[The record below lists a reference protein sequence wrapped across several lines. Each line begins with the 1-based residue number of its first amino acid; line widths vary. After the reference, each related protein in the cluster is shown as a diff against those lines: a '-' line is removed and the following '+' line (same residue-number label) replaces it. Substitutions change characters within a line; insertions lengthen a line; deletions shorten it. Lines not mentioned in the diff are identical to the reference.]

1 MERPC
6 GDSEVASSVRNN
18 HGKLVAMSVSPHV
31 PLFSYGTLRNE
42 DVQLASFGRLLSG
55 TPDALTGYVCAQI
68 EIKDADVVAVSGEKF
83 HPVIIETGDPL
94 DEVRGTLFLVSEA
107 ELAAADAY
115 EVSDYKRI
123 QVTLKSGRTAWVYA
137 KARV

>member
-1 MERPC
+1 
-6 GDSEVASSVRNN
+6 
-18 HGKLVAMSVSPHV
+18 MSNTPHE

-55 TPDALTGYVCAQI
+55 TPDALTGYVCVQI

-83 HPVIIETGDPL
+83 HPVIIETGNPA
-94 DEVRGTLFLVSEA
+94 DEVRGTLFLISEA

-115 EVSDYKRI
+115 EVSDCKRI
-123 QVTLKSGRTAWVYA
+123 KMTLKSGKSAWVYA
-137 KARV
+137 KAVAARDGKR